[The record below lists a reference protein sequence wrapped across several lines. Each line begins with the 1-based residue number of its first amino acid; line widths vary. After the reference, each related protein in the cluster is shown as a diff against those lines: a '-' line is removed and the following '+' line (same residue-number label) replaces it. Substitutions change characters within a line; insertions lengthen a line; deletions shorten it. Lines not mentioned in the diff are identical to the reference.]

1 MAGLSPV
8 GDGPAFVVFFS
19 IFLYPVGGG
28 MLYWNQLFTRVF
40 PEEDVEMKHRTVND
54 YFKQQWPRLSLFAAF
69 TLGVS
74 FFAPLKNF
82 QLKWLIDSKS
92 KQEALGYM
100 GLVFAITFS
109 SWFFERLS
117 RRSFTRIACGAV
129 EQVRQRIL
137 EQVLYRTV
145 AQYNAEG
152 DAAYLSLLTTDL
164 RTLYDDYYMSLFSI
178 VFWGGIMLC
187 ALAMYLYISPVML
200 LAILLVTILPLVLPR
215 RTNERLKATRD
226 AFSLQM
232 AGYTQQLKELL
243 GGFEIIRSFLREDA
257 YAALHQKAARK
268 ARESELDYQQSLNA
282 MVTNTSLISNL
293 IFPVVMLVGLFLAFD
308 GRLTMG
314 TVSTAASMANFVITP
329 CHQIA
334 QCWAKVK
341 SSQGIRQRLE
351 AAMAEPQVAEQGEP
365 IGHID
370 SIQCETVRFAYPNT
384 AEPVL
389 KDASLTVDAAQKV
402 ALVGES
408 GCGKSTLAKL
418 LFQYYP
424 DYSGDILFNG
434 RQVRTL
440 DRTALYRRVG
450 YIAQTA
456 YLFHDTIRNN
466 ICLHEDFP
474 DEQLAHAIAAAGL
487 TDWVASL
494 PDGLDT
500 VISENGKNLS
510 GGQRQRIGIA
520 RALIVEPEFIIADEP
535 ISALD
540 MSIRA
545 QVLNLLRHLQKE
557 RDITYLFIAHD
568 LSVMRYISDRIAVIH
583 KGDIVEL
590 ADAEELVNHAIHPYT
605 RSLLS
610 AIPMPNPRLERK
622 KKLLVYDPAM
632 HDYTAEP
639 PQWQELRPNHFVLC
653 NAAEAVQW
661 IRAL

>member
-1 MAGLSPV
+1 
-8 GDGPAFVVFFS
+8 
-19 IFLYPVGGG
+19 

-54 YFKQQWPRLSLFAAF
+54 YFKQQWPRLILFAAF

-117 RRSFTRIACGAV
+117 RRSFTKIACGAV

-137 EQVLYRTV
+137 EQVLHRTV

-164 RTLYDDYYMSLFSI
+164 RTLYDDYYMSLFNI

-200 LAILLVTILPLVLPR
+200 LAILLVTIPPLVLPR
-215 RTNERLKATRD
+215 RMNERLKATRD

-232 AGYTQQLKELL
+232 ADYTQQLKELL
-243 GGFEIIRSFLREDA
+243 GGFELIRSFLREDA

-351 AAMAEPQVAEQGEP
+351 AAMAEPQAAEQGEP

-520 RALIVEPEFIIADEP
+520 RLALRSYDLIIADE
-535 ISALD
+535 ITASLD
-540 MSIRA
+540 PDTSQ
-545 QVLNLLRHLQKE
+545 QVMENLIAMPCMVVA
-557 RDITYLFIAHD
+557 ITHD
-568 LSVMRYISDRIAVIH
+568 VAGSFMHQFDKVYR
-583 KGDIVEL
+583 VEHGVVRV
-590 ADAEELVNHAIHPYT
+590 A
-605 RSLLS
+605 
-610 AIPMPNPRLERK
+610 
-622 KKLLVYDPAM
+622 
-632 HDYTAEP
+632 
-639 PQWQELRPNHFVLC
+639 
-653 NAAEAVQW
+653 
-661 IRAL
+661 

>member
-1 MAGLSPV
+1 
-8 GDGPAFVVFFS
+8 
-19 IFLYPVGGG
+19 

-54 YFKQQWPRLSLFAAF
+54 YFKQQWPRLILFAAF

-200 LAILLVTILPLVLPR
+200 LAILLVTIPPLVLPR
-215 RTNERLKATRD
+215 RMNERLKATRD

-232 AGYTQQLKELL
+232 ADYTQQLKELL

-351 AAMAEPQVAEQGEP
+351 AAMAEPQAAEQGEP

-520 RALIVEPEFIIADEP
+520 RLALRSYDLIIADE
-535 ISALD
+535 ITASLD
-540 MSIRA
+540 PDTSQ
-545 QVLNLLRHLQKE
+545 QVMENLIAMPCMVVAITHDVAGSFMHQFDKVYRVE
-557 RDITYLFIAHD
+557 RGVVRVA
-568 LSVMRYISDRIAVIH
+568 
-583 KGDIVEL
+583 
-590 ADAEELVNHAIHPYT
+590 
-605 RSLLS
+605 
-610 AIPMPNPRLERK
+610 
-622 KKLLVYDPAM
+622 
-632 HDYTAEP
+632 
-639 PQWQELRPNHFVLC
+639 
-653 NAAEAVQW
+653 
-661 IRAL
+661 

>member
-1 MAGLSPV
+1 
-8 GDGPAFVVFFS
+8 
-19 IFLYPVGGG
+19 
-28 MLYWNQLFTRVF
+28 
-40 PEEDVEMKHRTVND
+40 MKHRTVND
-54 YFKQQWPRLSLFAAF
+54 YFKQQWPRLILFAAF

-117 RRSFTRIACGAV
+117 RRSFTKIACGAV

-200 LAILLVTILPLVLPR
+200 LAILLVTIPPLVLPR
-215 RTNERLKATRD
+215 RMNERLKATRD

-232 AGYTQQLKELL
+232 ADYTQQLKELL

-351 AAMAEPQVAEQGEP
+351 AAMAEPQAAEQGEP

-520 RALIVEPEFIIADEP
+520 RLALRSYDLIIADE
-535 ISALD
+535 ITASLD
-540 MSIRA
+540 PDTSG
-545 QVLNLLRHLQKE
+545 QVMENLLALPCMVVA
-557 RDITYLFIAHD
+557 ITHD
-568 LSVMRYISDRIAVIH
+568 VAGSFMHQFDKVYR
-583 KGDIVEL
+583 VEHGVVRV
-590 ADAEELVNHAIHPYT
+590 A
-605 RSLLS
+605 
-610 AIPMPNPRLERK
+610 
-622 KKLLVYDPAM
+622 
-632 HDYTAEP
+632 
-639 PQWQELRPNHFVLC
+639 
-653 NAAEAVQW
+653 
-661 IRAL
+661 

>member
-1 MAGLSPV
+1 
-8 GDGPAFVVFFS
+8 
-19 IFLYPVGGG
+19 
-28 MLYWNQLFTRVF
+28 
-40 PEEDVEMKHRTVND
+40 MKHRTVND
-54 YFKQQWPRLSLFAAF
+54 YFKQQWPRLILFAAF

-164 RTLYDDYYMSLFSI
+164 RTLYDDYYMSLFNI

-200 LAILLVTILPLVLPR
+200 LAILLVTIPPLVLPR
-215 RTNERLKATRD
+215 RMNERLKATRD

-232 AGYTQQLKELL
+232 ADYTQQLKELL

-351 AAMAEPQVAEQGEP
+351 AAMAEPQAAEQGEP

-520 RALIVEPEFIIADEP
+520 RLALRSYDLIIADE
-535 ISALD
+535 ITASLD
-540 MSIRA
+540 PDTSQQIME
-545 QVLNLLRHLQKE
+545 NLIAMPCMVVA
-557 RDITYLFIAHD
+557 ITHD
-568 LSVMRYISDRIAVIH
+568 VAGSFMHQFDKVYR
-583 KGDIVEL
+583 VEHGVVRV
-590 ADAEELVNHAIHPYT
+590 A
-605 RSLLS
+605 
-610 AIPMPNPRLERK
+610 
-622 KKLLVYDPAM
+622 
-632 HDYTAEP
+632 
-639 PQWQELRPNHFVLC
+639 
-653 NAAEAVQW
+653 
-661 IRAL
+661 

>member
-1 MAGLSPV
+1 
-8 GDGPAFVVFFS
+8 
-19 IFLYPVGGG
+19 
-28 MLYWNQLFTRVF
+28 MLYWNQLFTCVF

-54 YFKQQWPRLSLFAAF
+54 YFKQQWPRLILFAAF

-82 QLKWLIDSKS
+82 QLKWVIDSKS

-200 LAILLVTILPLVLPR
+200 LAILLVTIPPLVLPR
-215 RTNERLKATRD
+215 RMNERLKATRD

-351 AAMAEPQVAEQGEP
+351 AAMAEPQAAEQGEP

-520 RALIVEPEFIIADEP
+520 RLALRSYDLIIADE
-535 ISALD
+535 ITASLD
-540 MSIRA
+540 PDTSQ
-545 QVLNLLRHLQKE
+545 QVMENLIAMPCMVVA
-557 RDITYLFIAHD
+557 ITHD
-568 LSVMRYISDRIAVIH
+568 VAGSFMHQFDKVYR
-583 KGDIVEL
+583 VEHGVVRV
-590 ADAEELVNHAIHPYT
+590 A
-605 RSLLS
+605 
-610 AIPMPNPRLERK
+610 
-622 KKLLVYDPAM
+622 
-632 HDYTAEP
+632 
-639 PQWQELRPNHFVLC
+639 
-653 NAAEAVQW
+653 
-661 IRAL
+661 

>member
-19 IFLYPVGGG
+19 IFLYPVGG

-200 LAILLVTILPLVLPR
+200 LAILLVTIPPLVLPR
-215 RTNERLKATRD
+215 RMNERLKATRD

-365 IGHID
+365 IGRID

-520 RALIVEPEFIIADEP
+520 RLALRSYDLIIADE
-535 ISALD
+535 ITASLD
-540 MSIRA
+540 PDTSQ
-545 QVLNLLRHLQKE
+545 QVMENLIAMPCMVVA
-557 RDITYLFIAHD
+557 ITHD
-568 LSVMRYISDRIAVIH
+568 VAGSFMHQFDKVYR
-583 KGDIVEL
+583 VEHGVVRV
-590 ADAEELVNHAIHPYT
+590 A
-605 RSLLS
+605 
-610 AIPMPNPRLERK
+610 
-622 KKLLVYDPAM
+622 
-632 HDYTAEP
+632 
-639 PQWQELRPNHFVLC
+639 
-653 NAAEAVQW
+653 
-661 IRAL
+661 

>member
-8 GDGPAFVVFFS
+8 GDGPAFIVFFS

-28 MLYWNQLFTRVF
+28 MLYWNQLFTCVF

-54 YFKQQWPRLSLFAAF
+54 YFKQQWPRLILFAAF

-117 RRSFTRIACGAV
+117 RRSFTKIACGAV

-164 RTLYDDYYMSLFSI
+164 RTLYDDYYMSLFNI

-200 LAILLVTILPLVLPR
+200 LAILLVTIPPLVLPR
-215 RTNERLKATRD
+215 RMNERLKATRD

-232 AGYTQQLKELL
+232 ADYTQQLKELL

-351 AAMAEPQVAEQGEP
+351 AAMAEPQAAEQGEP

-450 YIAQTA
+450 YIAQTT

-474 DEQLAHAIAAAGL
+474 DEQLVHAIAAAGL

-520 RALIVEPEFIIADEP
+520 RLALRSYDLIIADE
-535 ISALD
+535 ITASLD
-540 MSIRA
+540 PDTSQ
-545 QVLNLLRHLQKE
+545 QVMENLIAMPCMVVA
-557 RDITYLFIAHD
+557 ITHD
-568 LSVMRYISDRIAVIH
+568 VAGSFMHQFDKVYR
-583 KGDIVEL
+583 VEHGVVRV
-590 ADAEELVNHAIHPYT
+590 A
-605 RSLLS
+605 
-610 AIPMPNPRLERK
+610 
-622 KKLLVYDPAM
+622 
-632 HDYTAEP
+632 
-639 PQWQELRPNHFVLC
+639 
-653 NAAEAVQW
+653 
-661 IRAL
+661 

>member
-1 MAGLSPV
+1 
-8 GDGPAFVVFFS
+8 
-19 IFLYPVGGG
+19 
-28 MLYWNQLFTRVF
+28 
-40 PEEDVEMKHRTVND
+40 MKHRTVND
-54 YFKQQWPRLSLFAAF
+54 YFKQQWPRLILFAAF

-200 LAILLVTILPLVLPR
+200 LAILLVTIPPLVLPR
-215 RTNERLKATRD
+215 RMNERLKATRD

-232 AGYTQQLKELL
+232 ADYTQQLKELL
-243 GGFEIIRSFLREDA
+243 GGIEIIRSFLREDA

-351 AAMAEPQVAEQGEP
+351 AAMAEPQAAEQGEP

-520 RALIVEPEFIIADEP
+520 RLALRSYDLIIADE
-535 ISALD
+535 ITASLD
-540 MSIRA
+540 PDTSQ
-545 QVLNLLRHLQKE
+545 QVMENLIAMPCMVVA
-557 RDITYLFIAHD
+557 ITHD
-568 LSVMRYISDRIAVIH
+568 VAGSFMHQFDKVYR
-583 KGDIVEL
+583 VEHGVVRV
-590 ADAEELVNHAIHPYT
+590 A
-605 RSLLS
+605 
-610 AIPMPNPRLERK
+610 
-622 KKLLVYDPAM
+622 
-632 HDYTAEP
+632 
-639 PQWQELRPNHFVLC
+639 
-653 NAAEAVQW
+653 
-661 IRAL
+661 

>member
-1 MAGLSPV
+1 
-8 GDGPAFVVFFS
+8 
-19 IFLYPVGGG
+19 
-28 MLYWNQLFTRVF
+28 MLYWNQLFTCVF

-54 YFKQQWPRLSLFAAF
+54 YFKQQWPRLILFAAF

-117 RRSFTRIACGAV
+117 RRSFTKIACGAV

-164 RTLYDDYYMSLFSI
+164 RTLYDDYYMSLFNI
-178 VFWGGIMLC
+178 VFCGGIMLC

-200 LAILLVTILPLVLPR
+200 LAILLVTIPPLVLPR
-215 RTNERLKATRD
+215 RMNARLKAPRD
-226 AFSLQM
+226 AFSLQL
-232 AGYTQQLKELL
+232 ADYTQQLKELL

-308 GRLTMG
+308 GWLTMG

-351 AAMAEPQVAEQGEP
+351 AAMAEPQAAEQGEP
-365 IGHID
+365 IGHIE

-520 RALIVEPEFIIADEP
+520 RLALRSYDLIIADE
-535 ISALD
+535 ITASLD
-540 MSIRA
+540 PDTSQ
-545 QVLNLLRHLQKE
+545 QVMENLIAMPCMVVA
-557 RDITYLFIAHD
+557 ITHD
-568 LSVMRYISDRIAVIH
+568 VAGSFMHQFDKVYR
-583 KGDIVEL
+583 VEHGVVRV
-590 ADAEELVNHAIHPYT
+590 A
-605 RSLLS
+605 
-610 AIPMPNPRLERK
+610 
-622 KKLLVYDPAM
+622 
-632 HDYTAEP
+632 
-639 PQWQELRPNHFVLC
+639 
-653 NAAEAVQW
+653 
-661 IRAL
+661 

>member
-1 MAGLSPV
+1 
-8 GDGPAFVVFFS
+8 
-19 IFLYPVGGG
+19 
-28 MLYWNQLFTRVF
+28 MLYWNQLFTCVF

-54 YFKQQWPRLSLFAAF
+54 YFKQQWPRLILFAAF

-117 RRSFTRIACGAV
+117 RRSFTKIACGAV

-200 LAILLVTILPLVLPR
+200 LAILLVTIPPLVLPR
-215 RTNERLKATRD
+215 RMNERLKATRD

-232 AGYTQQLKELL
+232 ADYTQQLKELL

-351 AAMAEPQVAEQGEP
+351 AAMAEPQAAEQGEP

-440 DRTALYRRVG
+440 DHTALYRRVG

-520 RALIVEPEFIIADEP
+520 RLALRSYDLIIADE
-535 ISALD
+535 ITASLD
-540 MSIRA
+540 PDTSQ
-545 QVLNLLRHLQKE
+545 QVMENLIAMPCMVVA
-557 RDITYLFIAHD
+557 ITHD
-568 LSVMRYISDRIAVIH
+568 VAGSFMHQFDKVYR
-583 KGDIVEL
+583 VEHGVVRV
-590 ADAEELVNHAIHPYT
+590 A
-605 RSLLS
+605 
-610 AIPMPNPRLERK
+610 
-622 KKLLVYDPAM
+622 
-632 HDYTAEP
+632 
-639 PQWQELRPNHFVLC
+639 
-653 NAAEAVQW
+653 
-661 IRAL
+661 

>member
-1 MAGLSPV
+1 MAGLSPM

-54 YFKQQWPRLSLFAAF
+54 YFKQQWPRLILFAAF

-117 RRSFTRIACGAV
+117 RRSFTKIACGAV

-137 EQVLYRTV
+137 EQVLHRTV

-200 LAILLVTILPLVLPR
+200 LAILLVTIPPLVLPR
-215 RTNERLKATRD
+215 RMNERLKATRD

-351 AAMAEPQVAEQGEP
+351 AAMAEPQAAEQGEP
-365 IGHID
+365 IGPIE

-520 RALIVEPEFIIADEP
+520 RLALRSYDLIIADE
-535 ISALD
+535 ITASLD
-540 MSIRA
+540 PDTSQ
-545 QVLNLLRHLQKE
+545 QVMENLIAMPCMVVA
-557 RDITYLFIAHD
+557 ITHD
-568 LSVMRYISDRIAVIH
+568 VAGSFMHQFDKVYR
-583 KGDIVEL
+583 VEHGVVRV
-590 ADAEELVNHAIHPYT
+590 A
-605 RSLLS
+605 
-610 AIPMPNPRLERK
+610 
-622 KKLLVYDPAM
+622 
-632 HDYTAEP
+632 
-639 PQWQELRPNHFVLC
+639 
-653 NAAEAVQW
+653 
-661 IRAL
+661 

>member
-1 MAGLSPV
+1 
-8 GDGPAFVVFFS
+8 
-19 IFLYPVGGG
+19 
-28 MLYWNQLFTRVF
+28 
-40 PEEDVEMKHRTVND
+40 MKHRTVND
-54 YFKQQWPRLSLFAAF
+54 YFKQQWPRLILFAAF

-200 LAILLVTILPLVLPR
+200 LAILLVTIPPLVLPR
-215 RTNERLKATRD
+215 RMNERLKATRD

-232 AGYTQQLKELL
+232 TDYTQQLKELL

-351 AAMAEPQVAEQGEP
+351 AAMAEPQAAEQGEP

-520 RALIVEPEFIIADEP
+520 RLALRSYDLIIADE
-535 ISALD
+535 ITASLD
-540 MSIRA
+540 PDTSQ
-545 QVLNLLRHLQKE
+545 QVMENLIAMPCMVVA
-557 RDITYLFIAHD
+557 ITHD
-568 LSVMRYISDRIAVIH
+568 VAGSFMHQFDKVYR
-583 KGDIVEL
+583 VEHGVVRV
-590 ADAEELVNHAIHPYT
+590 A
-605 RSLLS
+605 
-610 AIPMPNPRLERK
+610 
-622 KKLLVYDPAM
+622 
-632 HDYTAEP
+632 
-639 PQWQELRPNHFVLC
+639 
-653 NAAEAVQW
+653 
-661 IRAL
+661 

>member
-1 MAGLSPV
+1 
-8 GDGPAFVVFFS
+8 
-19 IFLYPVGGG
+19 
-28 MLYWNQLFTRVF
+28 MLYWDQLFTRVF

-54 YFKQQWPRLSLFAAF
+54 YFKQQWPRLILFAAF

-117 RRSFTRIACGAV
+117 RRSFTKIACGAV

-137 EQVLYRTV
+137 EQVLHRTV

-164 RTLYDDYYMSLFSI
+164 RTLYDDYYMSLFNI

-200 LAILLVTILPLVLPR
+200 LAILLVTIPPLVLPR
-215 RTNERLKATRD
+215 RMNERLKATRD

-232 AGYTQQLKELL
+232 ADYTQQLKELL

-351 AAMAEPQVAEQGEP
+351 AAMAEPQAAEQGEP
-365 IGHID
+365 IGPIE

-520 RALIVEPEFIIADEP
+520 RLALRSYDLIIADE
-535 ISALD
+535 ITASLD
-540 MSIRA
+540 PDTSQ
-545 QVLNLLRHLQKE
+545 QVMENLIAMPCMVVA
-557 RDITYLFIAHD
+557 ITHD
-568 LSVMRYISDRIAVIH
+568 VAGSFMHQFDKVYR
-583 KGDIVEL
+583 VEHGVVRV
-590 ADAEELVNHAIHPYT
+590 A
-605 RSLLS
+605 
-610 AIPMPNPRLERK
+610 
-622 KKLLVYDPAM
+622 
-632 HDYTAEP
+632 
-639 PQWQELRPNHFVLC
+639 
-653 NAAEAVQW
+653 
-661 IRAL
+661 

>member
-1 MAGLSPV
+1 
-8 GDGPAFVVFFS
+8 
-19 IFLYPVGGG
+19 

-54 YFKQQWPRLSLFAAF
+54 YFKQQWPRLILFAAF

-137 EQVLYRTV
+137 EQVLHRTV

-200 LAILLVTILPLVLPR
+200 LAILWVPTPPLVLPR
-215 RTNERLKATRD
+215 RMNDRLKATRD

-243 GGFEIIRSFLREDA
+243 GGFELIRSFLREDA

-334 QCWAKVK
+334 QCWAKIK

-351 AAMAEPQVAEQGEP
+351 TAMAEPQAAEQGEP

-520 RALIVEPEFIIADEP
+520 RLALRSYDLIIADE
-535 ISALD
+535 ITASLD
-540 MSIRA
+540 PDTSQ
-545 QVLNLLRHLQKE
+545 QVMENLIAMPCMVVA
-557 RDITYLFIAHD
+557 ITHD
-568 LSVMRYISDRIAVIH
+568 VAGSFMHQFDKVYR
-583 KGDIVEL
+583 VEHGVVRV
-590 ADAEELVNHAIHPYT
+590 A
-605 RSLLS
+605 
-610 AIPMPNPRLERK
+610 
-622 KKLLVYDPAM
+622 
-632 HDYTAEP
+632 
-639 PQWQELRPNHFVLC
+639 
-653 NAAEAVQW
+653 
-661 IRAL
+661 

>member
-1 MAGLSPV
+1 
-8 GDGPAFVVFFS
+8 
-19 IFLYPVGGG
+19 

-54 YFKQQWPRLSLFAAF
+54 YFKQQWPRLILFAAF

-137 EQVLYRTV
+137 EQVLHRTV

-187 ALAMYLYISPVML
+187 ALAMYLYISPVMF
-200 LAILLVTILPLVLPR
+200 LAILLVTIPPLVLPR
-215 RTNERLKATRD
+215 RMNERLKATRD

-232 AGYTQQLKELL
+232 ADYTQQLKELL

-351 AAMAEPQVAEQGEP
+351 AAMAEPQAAEQGEP

-520 RALIVEPEFIIADEP
+520 RLALRSYDLIIADE
-535 ISALD
+535 ITASLD
-540 MSIRA
+540 PDTSQ
-545 QVLNLLRHLQKE
+545 QVMENLIAMPCMVVA
-557 RDITYLFIAHD
+557 ITHD
-568 LSVMRYISDRIAVIH
+568 VAGSFMHQFDKVYR
-583 KGDIVEL
+583 VEHGVVRV
-590 ADAEELVNHAIHPYT
+590 A
-605 RSLLS
+605 
-610 AIPMPNPRLERK
+610 
-622 KKLLVYDPAM
+622 
-632 HDYTAEP
+632 
-639 PQWQELRPNHFVLC
+639 
-653 NAAEAVQW
+653 
-661 IRAL
+661 

>member
-1 MAGLSPV
+1 
-8 GDGPAFVVFFS
+8 
-19 IFLYPVGGG
+19 

-54 YFKQQWPRLSLFAAF
+54 YFKQQWPRLILFAAF

-137 EQVLYRTV
+137 EQVLHRTV

-200 LAILLVTILPLVLPR
+200 LAILLVTIPPLVLPR
-215 RTNERLKATRD
+215 RMNERLKATRD

-232 AGYTQQLKELL
+232 ADYTQQLKELL

-351 AAMAEPQVAEQGEP
+351 AAMAEPQAAEQGEP

-520 RALIVEPEFIIADEP
+520 RLALRSYDLIIADE
-535 ISALD
+535 ITASLD
-540 MSIRA
+540 PDTSQ
-545 QVLNLLRHLQKE
+545 QVMENLIAMPCMVVA
-557 RDITYLFIAHD
+557 ITHD
-568 LSVMRYISDRIAVIH
+568 VASSFMHQFDKVYR
-583 KGDIVEL
+583 VEHGVVRV
-590 ADAEELVNHAIHPYT
+590 A
-605 RSLLS
+605 
-610 AIPMPNPRLERK
+610 
-622 KKLLVYDPAM
+622 
-632 HDYTAEP
+632 
-639 PQWQELRPNHFVLC
+639 
-653 NAAEAVQW
+653 
-661 IRAL
+661 

>member
-54 YFKQQWPRLSLFAAF
+54 YFKQQWPRLILFAAF

-137 EQVLYRTV
+137 EQVLHRTV

-200 LAILLVTILPLVLPR
+200 LAILLVTIPPLVLPR
-215 RTNERLKATRD
+215 RMNERLKATRD

-232 AGYTQQLKELL
+232 ADYTQQLKELL

-351 AAMAEPQVAEQGEP
+351 AAMAEPQAAEQGEP
-365 IGHID
+365 IGPIE

-520 RALIVEPEFIIADEP
+520 RLALRSYDLIIADE
-535 ISALD
+535 ITASLD
-540 MSIRA
+540 PDTSQ
-545 QVLNLLRHLQKE
+545 QVMENLIAMPCMVVA
-557 RDITYLFIAHD
+557 ITHD
-568 LSVMRYISDRIAVIH
+568 VAGSFMHQFDKVYR
-583 KGDIVEL
+583 VEHGVVRV
-590 ADAEELVNHAIHPYT
+590 A
-605 RSLLS
+605 
-610 AIPMPNPRLERK
+610 
-622 KKLLVYDPAM
+622 
-632 HDYTAEP
+632 
-639 PQWQELRPNHFVLC
+639 
-653 NAAEAVQW
+653 
-661 IRAL
+661 

>member
-1 MAGLSPV
+1 
-8 GDGPAFVVFFS
+8 
-19 IFLYPVGGG
+19 

-54 YFKQQWPRLSLFAAF
+54 YFKQQWPRLILFAAF

-137 EQVLYRTV
+137 EQVLHRTV

-200 LAILLVTILPLVLPR
+200 LAILLVTIPPLVLPR
-215 RTNERLKATRD
+215 RMNDRLKATRD

-243 GGFEIIRSFLREDA
+243 GGFELIRSFLREDA

-334 QCWAKVK
+334 QCWAKIK

-351 AAMAEPQVAEQGEP
+351 TAMAEPQAAEQGEP

-520 RALIVEPEFIIADEP
+520 RLALRSYDLIIADE
-535 ISALD
+535 ITASLD
-540 MSIRA
+540 PDTSQ
-545 QVLNLLRHLQKE
+545 QVMENLIAMPCMVVA
-557 RDITYLFIAHD
+557 ITHD
-568 LSVMRYISDRIAVIH
+568 VAGSFMHQFDKVYR
-583 KGDIVEL
+583 VEHGVVRV
-590 ADAEELVNHAIHPYT
+590 A
-605 RSLLS
+605 
-610 AIPMPNPRLERK
+610 
-622 KKLLVYDPAM
+622 
-632 HDYTAEP
+632 
-639 PQWQELRPNHFVLC
+639 
-653 NAAEAVQW
+653 
-661 IRAL
+661 

>member
-19 IFLYPVGGG
+19 IFLYPVGG
-28 MLYWNQLFTRVF
+28 MLYWNQLFTCVF

-54 YFKQQWPRLSLFAAF
+54 YFKQQWPRLILFAAF

-117 RRSFTRIACGAV
+117 RRSFTKIACGAV

-200 LAILLVTILPLVLPR
+200 LAILLVTIPPLVLPR
-215 RTNERLKATRD
+215 RMNERLKATRD

-232 AGYTQQLKELL
+232 ADYTQQLKELL

-351 AAMAEPQVAEQGEP
+351 AAMAEPQAAEQGEP

-520 RALIVEPEFIIADEP
+520 RLALRSYDLIIADE
-535 ISALD
+535 ITASLD
-540 MSIRA
+540 PDTSQ
-545 QVLNLLRHLQKE
+545 QVMENLIAMPCMVVA
-557 RDITYLFIAHD
+557 ITHD
-568 LSVMRYISDRIAVIH
+568 VAGSFMHQFDKVYR
-583 KGDIVEL
+583 VEHGVVRV
-590 ADAEELVNHAIHPYT
+590 A
-605 RSLLS
+605 
-610 AIPMPNPRLERK
+610 
-622 KKLLVYDPAM
+622 
-632 HDYTAEP
+632 
-639 PQWQELRPNHFVLC
+639 
-653 NAAEAVQW
+653 
-661 IRAL
+661 

>member
-1 MAGLSPV
+1 
-8 GDGPAFVVFFS
+8 
-19 IFLYPVGGG
+19 
-28 MLYWNQLFTRVF
+28 
-40 PEEDVEMKHRTVND
+40 MKHRTVND
-54 YFKQQWPRLSLFAAF
+54 YFKQQWPRLILFAAF

-200 LAILLVTILPLVLPR
+200 LAILLVTIPPLVLPR
-215 RTNERLKATRD
+215 RMNERLKATRD

-232 AGYTQQLKELL
+232 ADYTQQLKELL

-351 AAMAEPQVAEQGEP
+351 AAMAEPQAAEQGEP
-365 IGHID
+365 IGPIE

-424 DYSGDILFNG
+424 DYSGGILFNG
-434 RQVRTL
+434 RQVRAL

-520 RALIVEPEFIIADEP
+520 RLALRSYDLIIADE
-535 ISALD
+535 ITASLD
-540 MSIRA
+540 PDTSQ
-545 QVLNLLRHLQKE
+545 QVMENLIAMPCMVVA
-557 RDITYLFIAHD
+557 ITHD
-568 LSVMRYISDRIAVIH
+568 VAGSFMHQFDKVYR
-583 KGDIVEL
+583 VEHGVVRV
-590 ADAEELVNHAIHPYT
+590 A
-605 RSLLS
+605 
-610 AIPMPNPRLERK
+610 
-622 KKLLVYDPAM
+622 
-632 HDYTAEP
+632 
-639 PQWQELRPNHFVLC
+639 
-653 NAAEAVQW
+653 
-661 IRAL
+661 

>member
-1 MAGLSPV
+1 
-8 GDGPAFVVFFS
+8 
-19 IFLYPVGGG
+19 
-28 MLYWNQLFTRVF
+28 
-40 PEEDVEMKHRTVND
+40 MKHRTVND
-54 YFKQQWPRLSLFAAF
+54 YFKQQWPRLILFAAF

-117 RRSFTRIACGAV
+117 RRSFTKIACGAV

-137 EQVLYRTV
+137 EQVLHRTV

-164 RTLYDDYYMSLFSI
+164 RTLYDDYYMSLFNI

-200 LAILLVTILPLVLPR
+200 LAILLVTIPPLVLPR
-215 RTNERLKATRD
+215 RMNERLKSTRD

-351 AAMAEPQVAEQGEP
+351 AAMAEPQAAEQGEP
-365 IGHID
+365 IGPIE

-440 DRTALYRRVG
+440 NRTALYRRVG

-520 RALIVEPEFIIADEP
+520 RLALRSYDLIIADE
-535 ISALD
+535 ITASLD
-540 MSIRA
+540 PDTSQ
-545 QVLNLLRHLQKE
+545 QVMENLIAMPYMVVA
-557 RDITYLFIAHD
+557 ITHD
-568 LSVMRYISDRIAVIH
+568 VAGSFMHQFDKVYR
-583 KGDIVEL
+583 VEHGVVRV
-590 ADAEELVNHAIHPYT
+590 A
-605 RSLLS
+605 
-610 AIPMPNPRLERK
+610 
-622 KKLLVYDPAM
+622 
-632 HDYTAEP
+632 
-639 PQWQELRPNHFVLC
+639 
-653 NAAEAVQW
+653 
-661 IRAL
+661 

>member
-1 MAGLSPV
+1 
-8 GDGPAFVVFFS
+8 
-19 IFLYPVGGG
+19 
-28 MLYWNQLFTRVF
+28 MLYWNQLFTCVF

-54 YFKQQWPRLSLFAAF
+54 YFKQQWPRLILFAAF

-100 GLVFAITFS
+100 GLVFAITFV

-117 RRSFTRIACGAV
+117 RRSFTKIACGAV

-137 EQVLYRTV
+137 EQVLHRTV

-200 LAILLVTILPLVLPR
+200 LAILLVTIPPLVLPR
-215 RTNERLKATRD
+215 RMNERLKATRD

-232 AGYTQQLKELL
+232 ADYTQQLKELL

-351 AAMAEPQVAEQGEP
+351 AAMAEPQAAEQGEP

-520 RALIVEPEFIIADEP
+520 RLALRSYDLIIADE
-535 ISALD
+535 ITASLD
-540 MSIRA
+540 PDTSQ
-545 QVLNLLRHLQKE
+545 QVMENLIAMPCMVVA
-557 RDITYLFIAHD
+557 ITHD
-568 LSVMRYISDRIAVIH
+568 VAGSFMHQFDKVYR
-583 KGDIVEL
+583 VEHGVVRV
-590 ADAEELVNHAIHPYT
+590 A
-605 RSLLS
+605 
-610 AIPMPNPRLERK
+610 
-622 KKLLVYDPAM
+622 
-632 HDYTAEP
+632 
-639 PQWQELRPNHFVLC
+639 
-653 NAAEAVQW
+653 
-661 IRAL
+661 

>member
-1 MAGLSPV
+1 
-8 GDGPAFVVFFS
+8 
-19 IFLYPVGGG
+19 

-54 YFKQQWPRLSLFAAF
+54 YFKQQWPRLILFAAF

-117 RRSFTRIACGAV
+117 RRSFTKIACGAV

-137 EQVLYRTV
+137 EQVLHRTV

-164 RTLYDDYYMSLFSI
+164 RTLYDDYYMSLFNI

-200 LAILLVTILPLVLPR
+200 LAILLVTIPPLVLPR
-215 RTNERLKATRD
+215 RMNERLKATRD

-232 AGYTQQLKELL
+232 ADYTQQLKELL

-351 AAMAEPQVAEQGEP
+351 AAMAEPQAAEQGEP

-370 SIQCETVRFAYPNT
+370 SIQCETVRFAYPGA
-384 AEPVL
+384 AESVL
-389 KDASLTVDAAQKV
+389 RGASLTVDAAQKV

-520 RALIVEPEFIIADEP
+520 RLALRSYDLIIADE
-535 ISALD
+535 ITASLD
-540 MSIRA
+540 PDTSG
-545 QVLNLLRHLQKE
+545 QVMENLLALPCMVVA
-557 RDITYLFIAHD
+557 ITHD
-568 LSVMRYISDRIAVIH
+568 VAGSFMHQFDKVYR
-583 KGDIVEL
+583 VEHGVVRV
-590 ADAEELVNHAIHPYT
+590 A
-605 RSLLS
+605 
-610 AIPMPNPRLERK
+610 
-622 KKLLVYDPAM
+622 
-632 HDYTAEP
+632 
-639 PQWQELRPNHFVLC
+639 
-653 NAAEAVQW
+653 
-661 IRAL
+661 

>member
-8 GDGPAFVVFFS
+8 GDDPAFVVFFS
-19 IFLYPVGGG
+19 IFLYPVGVG
-28 MLYWNQLFTRVF
+28 MLYWNQLFTCVF

-54 YFKQQWPRLSLFAAF
+54 YFKQQWPRLILFAAF

-200 LAILLVTILPLVLPR
+200 LAILLVTIPPLVLPR
-215 RTNERLKATRD
+215 RMNERLKATRD

-232 AGYTQQLKELL
+232 ADYTQQLKELL

-520 RALIVEPEFIIADEP
+520 RLALRSYDLIIADE
-535 ISALD
+535 ITASLD
-540 MSIRA
+540 PDTSQ
-545 QVLNLLRHLQKE
+545 QVMENLIAMPCMVVA
-557 RDITYLFIAHD
+557 ITHD
-568 LSVMRYISDRIAVIH
+568 VAGSFMHQFDKVYR
-583 KGDIVEL
+583 VEHGVVRV
-590 ADAEELVNHAIHPYT
+590 A
-605 RSLLS
+605 
-610 AIPMPNPRLERK
+610 
-622 KKLLVYDPAM
+622 
-632 HDYTAEP
+632 
-639 PQWQELRPNHFVLC
+639 
-653 NAAEAVQW
+653 
-661 IRAL
+661 

>member
-1 MAGLSPV
+1 
-8 GDGPAFVVFFS
+8 
-19 IFLYPVGGG
+19 

-54 YFKQQWPRLSLFAAF
+54 YFKQQWPRLILFAAF

-137 EQVLYRTV
+137 EQVLHRTV

-200 LAILLVTILPLVLPR
+200 LAILLVTIPPLVLPR
-215 RTNERLKATRD
+215 RMNERLKATRD

-232 AGYTQQLKELL
+232 ADYTQQLKELL

-351 AAMAEPQVAEQGEP
+351 AAMAEPQATEQGEP
-365 IGHID
+365 IGPID

-520 RALIVEPEFIIADEP
+520 RLALRSYDLIIADE
-535 ISALD
+535 ITASLD
-540 MSIRA
+540 PDTSQ
-545 QVLNLLRHLQKE
+545 QVMENLIAMPCMVVA
-557 RDITYLFIAHD
+557 ITHD
-568 LSVMRYISDRIAVIH
+568 VAGSFMHQFDKVYR
-583 KGDIVEL
+583 VEHGVVRV
-590 ADAEELVNHAIHPYT
+590 A
-605 RSLLS
+605 
-610 AIPMPNPRLERK
+610 
-622 KKLLVYDPAM
+622 
-632 HDYTAEP
+632 
-639 PQWQELRPNHFVLC
+639 
-653 NAAEAVQW
+653 
-661 IRAL
+661 

>member
-8 GDGPAFVVFFS
+8 GDSPAFVVFFS

-54 YFKQQWPRLSLFAAF
+54 YFKQQWPRLILFAAF

-117 RRSFTRIACGAV
+117 RRSFTKIACGAV

-137 EQVLYRTV
+137 EQVLHRTV

-200 LAILLVTILPLVLPR
+200 LAILLVTIPPLVLPR
-215 RTNERLKATRD
+215 RMNERLKATRD

-232 AGYTQQLKELL
+232 ADYTQQLKELL

-351 AAMAEPQVAEQGEP
+351 AAMAEPQAAEQGEP

-520 RALIVEPEFIIADEP
+520 RLALRSYDLIIADE
-535 ISALD
+535 ITASLD
-540 MSIRA
+540 PDTSQ
-545 QVLNLLRHLQKE
+545 QVMENLIAMPCMVVA
-557 RDITYLFIAHD
+557 ITHD
-568 LSVMRYISDRIAVIH
+568 VAGSFMHQFDKVYR
-583 KGDIVEL
+583 VEHGVVRV
-590 ADAEELVNHAIHPYT
+590 A
-605 RSLLS
+605 
-610 AIPMPNPRLERK
+610 
-622 KKLLVYDPAM
+622 
-632 HDYTAEP
+632 
-639 PQWQELRPNHFVLC
+639 
-653 NAAEAVQW
+653 
-661 IRAL
+661 

>member
-1 MAGLSPV
+1 
-8 GDGPAFVVFFS
+8 
-19 IFLYPVGGG
+19 
-28 MLYWNQLFTRVF
+28 MLYWNQLFPRVF

-54 YFKQQWPRLSLFAAF
+54 YFKQQWPRLILFAAF

-117 RRSFTRIACGAV
+117 RRSFTKIACGAV

-137 EQVLYRTV
+137 EQVLHRTV

-164 RTLYDDYYMSLFSI
+164 RTLYDDYYMSLFNI

-200 LAILLVTILPLVLPR
+200 LAILLVTIPPLVLPR
-215 RTNERLKATRD
+215 RMNERLKATRD

-232 AGYTQQLKELL
+232 ADYTQQLKELL

-351 AAMAEPQVAEQGEP
+351 AAMAEPQAAEQGEP

-370 SIQCETVRFAYPNT
+370 SIQCETVRFAYPGA
-384 AEPVL
+384 AESVL
-389 KDASLTVDAAQKV
+389 RGASLTVDAAQKV

-520 RALIVEPEFIIADEP
+520 RLALRSYDLIIADE
-535 ISALD
+535 ITASLD
-540 MSIRA
+540 PDTSQ
-545 QVLNLLRHLQKE
+545 QVMENLIAMPCMVVA
-557 RDITYLFIAHD
+557 ITHD
-568 LSVMRYISDRIAVIH
+568 VAGSFMHQFDKVYR
-583 KGDIVEL
+583 VEHGVVRV
-590 ADAEELVNHAIHPYT
+590 A
-605 RSLLS
+605 
-610 AIPMPNPRLERK
+610 
-622 KKLLVYDPAM
+622 
-632 HDYTAEP
+632 
-639 PQWQELRPNHFVLC
+639 
-653 NAAEAVQW
+653 
-661 IRAL
+661 

>member
-1 MAGLSPV
+1 
-8 GDGPAFVVFFS
+8 
-19 IFLYPVGGG
+19 
-28 MLYWNQLFTRVF
+28 
-40 PEEDVEMKHRTVND
+40 MKHRTVND
-54 YFKQQWPRLSLFAAF
+54 YFKQQWPRLILFAAF

-137 EQVLYRTV
+137 EQVLHRTV

-200 LAILLVTILPLVLPR
+200 LAILLVTIPPLVLPR
-215 RTNERLKATRD
+215 RMNERLKATRD

-232 AGYTQQLKELL
+232 ADYTQQLKELL

-351 AAMAEPQVAEQGEP
+351 AAMAEPQAAEQGEP
-365 IGHID
+365 IGPID

-520 RALIVEPEFIIADEP
+520 RLALRSYDLIIADE
-535 ISALD
+535 ITASLD
-540 MSIRA
+540 PDTSQ
-545 QVLNLLRHLQKE
+545 QVMENLIAMPCMVVA
-557 RDITYLFIAHD
+557 ITHD
-568 LSVMRYISDRIAVIH
+568 VAGSFMHQFDKVYR
-583 KGDIVEL
+583 VEHGVVRV
-590 ADAEELVNHAIHPYT
+590 A
-605 RSLLS
+605 
-610 AIPMPNPRLERK
+610 
-622 KKLLVYDPAM
+622 
-632 HDYTAEP
+632 
-639 PQWQELRPNHFVLC
+639 
-653 NAAEAVQW
+653 
-661 IRAL
+661 

>member
-1 MAGLSPV
+1 
-8 GDGPAFVVFFS
+8 
-19 IFLYPVGGG
+19 
-28 MLYWNQLFTRVF
+28 
-40 PEEDVEMKHRTVND
+40 MKKATVND
-54 YFKQQWPRLSLFAAF
+54 YFRHHWVKLMLFALF
-69 TLGVS
+69 TAAVS

-100 GLVFAITFS
+100 GLVFLITFT

-117 RRSFTRIACGAV
+117 RRSFTKLACGAV
-129 EQVRQRIL
+129 EQVRGQVMERVLRRPVSQYQR
-137 EQVLYRTV
+137 
-145 AQYNAEG
+145 EG

-164 RTLYDDYYMSLFSI
+164 RTLYDDYYMSLFNI
-178 VFWGGIMLC
+178 AFWGGIMLC

-200 LAILLVTILPLVLPR
+200 LAILLVTIPPLVLPR
-215 RTNERLKATRD
+215 RMNERLKATRD

-232 AGYTQQLKELL
+232 ADYTQQLKELL

-351 AAMAEPQVAEQGEP
+351 AAMAEPQAAEQGEP

-520 RALIVEPEFIIADEP
+520 RLALRSYDLIIADE
-535 ISALD
+535 ITASLD
-540 MSIRA
+540 PDTSQ
-545 QVLNLLRHLQKE
+545 QVMENLIAMPCMVVA
-557 RDITYLFIAHD
+557 ITHD
-568 LSVMRYISDRIAVIH
+568 VAGSFMHQFDKVYR
-583 KGDIVEL
+583 VEHGVVRV
-590 ADAEELVNHAIHPYT
+590 A
-605 RSLLS
+605 
-610 AIPMPNPRLERK
+610 
-622 KKLLVYDPAM
+622 
-632 HDYTAEP
+632 
-639 PQWQELRPNHFVLC
+639 
-653 NAAEAVQW
+653 
-661 IRAL
+661 